1 VEPGSRLEAGR
12 VLTRIGYSALR
23 AAEQDGVN
31 YPAHRAGHLKK
42 LDEEDCIPLPPAP
55 HSSPST
61 GRGIL
66 REGFIIRQT
75 TADQRGVRRESFPR
89 HVIYIDMMPEELF

>member
-1 VEPGSRLEAGR
+1 MDVFRNFVQS
-12 VLTRIGYSALR
+12 YFN
-23 AAEQDGVN
+23 QVN

-42 LDEEDCIPLPPAP
+42 RDEGNCIPLTPAP

-66 REGFIIRQT
+66 REGFIK
-75 TADQRGVRRESFPR
+75 REK
-89 HVIYIDMMPEELF
+89 YA

>member
-1 VEPGSRLEAGR
+1 MTKKKEK
-12 VLTRIGYSALR
+12 
-23 AAEQDGVN
+23 VN

-42 LDEEDCIPLPPAP
+42 PDEGDCIPLPPAP

-66 REGFIIRQT
+66 REGFIKK
-75 TADQRGVRRESFPR
+75 AYNKSVSLYPLK
-89 HVIYIDMMPEELF
+89 PEEALAAFMKVKPKKANRKRKSSR